1 MYINYKTLH
10 IIKVCSIIA
19 YPIATIICFVVPT
32 GGSLW
37 LRILPTLIM
46 WIGIELTAVLL
57 RLLVRCPKCNSRK
70 ITLSY
75 SQSQLKPG
83 TVIYCPE
90 CGQQIELLDPT
101 DPRLK
106 KKS

>member
-1 MYINYKTLH
+1 MFLNYRTLH
-10 IIKVCSIIA
+10 NIKRFRYIA
-19 YPIATIICFVVPT
+19 YPLSIVVAILIPT
-32 GGSLW
+32 VSG
-37 LRILPTLIM
+37 LRIPLMMEM
-46 WIGIELTAVLL
+46 WICIELIAKLL
-57 RLLVRCPKCNSRK
+57 KSFLVRCPKCNSRK
-70 ITLSY
+70 ITLSFPFH
-75 SQSQLKPG
+75 QLKPG